1 MRRFSAQLCEYSPHG
16 YLRPPDLLVYMQSC
30 AYCTGF
36 DLSFHLSQ
44 KLAFQHQIWPRYD
57 ILRACIA
64 CLELGR
70 DASETVV
77 APCPLE
83 MLRDRGRLYCHLSL
97 NYQAKFVPRK
107 GIVYCFWYTSLTK
120 CENLLCE
127 DSPHSCAKILR
138 TAVQG
143 FSARLFETSWST
155 SLHAIMCLLHRIW
168 S

>member
-1 MRRFSAQLCEYSPHG
+1 MQLC
-16 YLRPPDLLVYMQSC
+16 VYR
-30 AYCTGF
+30 TGF

-77 APCPLE
+77 SPAPLE

-97 NYQAKFVPRK
+97 NYQAKFMPRRRHRALFL
-107 GIVYCFWYTSLTK
+107 VHLTHK
-120 CENLLCE
+120 MWKPVVRRFSAQLCE
-127 DSPHSCAKILR
+127 DSPHSCAKILC
-138 TAVQG
+138 TAVPKILCT
-143 FSARLFETSWST
+143 AR
-155 SLHAIMCLLHRIW
+155 CPNQIW
-168 S
+168 KMNLIWGQKGVYFTDLMQ